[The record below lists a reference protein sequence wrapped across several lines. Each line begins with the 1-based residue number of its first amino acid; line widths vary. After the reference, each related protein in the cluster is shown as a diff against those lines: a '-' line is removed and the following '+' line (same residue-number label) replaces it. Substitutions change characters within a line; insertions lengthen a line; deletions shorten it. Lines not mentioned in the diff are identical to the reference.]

1 MFFRSSRA
9 KDFVSPQDELDIRR
23 LVLETGERDS
33 LAYFATRRDKSV
45 IFSPDHRA
53 AVTYRVV
60 AEVSLA
66 SADPVGHMS
75 SWPGAI
81 EAWIAEARKF
91 GWFPA
96 ALVGERGGCF
106 RVCRGRIEGDG
117 DRRRGDHRGRVVL
130 ARGPTMAPVRR
141 AVERVQRAGYTLTV
155 GRHGDLGLA
164 ELTHLAEIADQWRAE
179 GDERGFSMALSRL
192 GDPADPRCV
201 AVLARDANG
210 ELMGLLSFVPW
221 GRRGLSLDLM
231 RRDRAAENGITE
243 FMVAGLV
250 DACRDLG
257 IVRISLNFAMFRG
270 IFSAAERV
278 GAGPVMRL
286 TGAVLSVASKFW
298 QLESL
303 YRSNAKYLPRWVPRY
318 MCHSPSMNVTRAAI
332 AAGVAEGFLPGKDP
346 VESRGP
352 DDTVTFQGH
361 SGVPFAEAAVA
372 QAEELLRPVRPVQR
386 LTEQER
392 VRRRKIATLE
402 QSGMQAY
409 PVGVARSTSLAAV
422 CAEHPEPRPGHAIP
436 GSECPWPA
444 ESAQF
449 VTSADWSSPSCK
461 TATAG
466 FRSC

>member
-1 MFFRSSRA
+1 M
-9 KDFVSPQDELDIRR
+9 
-23 LVLETGERDS
+23 LETGERDS

-45 IFSPDHRA
+45 IFSPTSRA

-66 SADPVGHMS
+66 SADPVGHMN

-81 EAWIAEARKF
+81 EAWIAEARQF

-96 ALVGERGGCF
+96 ALAASEAGASAYVAAGLKAMEIGDEAI
-106 RVCRGRIEGDG
+106 IE
-117 DRRRGDHRGRVVL
+117 VESFSL
-130 ARGPTMAPVRR
+130 AGPTMSPVRR
-141 AVERVQRAGYTLTV
+141 AVERVRRAGYTLTV
-155 GRHGDLGLA
+155 APAWRPGLG
-164 ELTHLAEIADQWRAE
+164 
-179 GDERGFSMALSRL
+179 G
-192 GDPADPRCV
+192 ADPSRGRSPTSGGRKATSVASRWRCP
-201 AVLARDANG
+201 ASATRPTRGAWRCSPGIANG
-210 ELMGLLSFVPW
+210 ELKGLLSFVPW

-231 RRDRAAENGITE
+231 RRDRAAENGLTE

-318 MCHSPSMNVTRAAI
+318 MCHSQSMNVTRAAI

-346 VESRGP
+346 VDSRGP

-361 SGVPFAEAAVA
+361 SGGAVRGGRGCAGGRVAPTGPTGTTADRTGAGAAPQDRDA
-372 QAEELLRPVRPVQR
+372 GGIGHAGLPGGGRP
-386 LTEQER
+386 
-392 VRRRKIATLE
+392 
-402 QSGMQAY
+402 
-409 PVGVARSTSLAAV
+409 RSTSLEAV
-422 CAEHPEPRPGHAIP
+422 AQSTRPRPGHATP
-436 GSECPWPA
+436 RSECPWPA
-444 ESAQF
+444 ESARF
-449 VTSADWSSPSCK
+449 VTSAD
-461 TATAG
+461 
-466 FRSC
+466 

>member
-1 MFFRSSRA
+1 M
-9 KDFVSPQDELDIRR
+9 
-23 LVLETGERDS
+23 LETGERDS

-45 IFSPDHRA
+45 IFSPDRRA

-81 EAWIAEARKF
+81 EAWIAEARQF

-96 ALVGERGGCF
+96 ALAASEAGASAYVAAGLKAMEIGDEAIIEVESFSLVRSDDVAGTTGGRACPA
-106 RVCRGRIEGDG
+106 GRLHP
-117 DRRRGDHRGRVVL
+117 DRRPPWRLGVGGADPSRGV
-130 ARGPTMAPVRR
+130 
-141 AVERVQRAGYTLTV
+141 
-155 GRHGDLGLA
+155 
-164 ELTHLAEIADQWRAE
+164 ADQWRAE

-210 ELMGLLSFVPW
+210 ELQGLLSFVPW

-298 QLESL
+298 QLESC

-318 MCHSPSMNVTRAAI
+318 MCHSPR
-332 AAGVAEGFLPGKDP
+332 
-346 VESRGP
+346 
-352 DDTVTFQGH
+352 
-361 SGVPFAEAAVA
+361 
-372 QAEELLRPVRPVQR
+372 
-386 LTEQER
+386 
-392 VRRRKIATLE
+392 
-402 QSGMQAY
+402 
-409 PVGVARSTSLAAV
+409 
-422 CAEHPEPRPGHAIP
+422 
-436 GSECPWPA
+436 
-444 ESAQF
+444 
-449 VTSADWSSPSCK
+449 
-461 TATAG
+461 
-466 FRSC
+466 